1 MVYKV
6 KTVDRNSVES
16 RCVIELVFCAFVYDF
31 SKVNV
36 FKGINVSQSV

>member
-16 RCVIELVFCAFVYDF
+16 RCVIEIVFCAFVYGF
-31 SKVNV
+31 SQVNV
-36 FKGINVSQSV
+36 FKGINVSESV